1 LELPIKQSGSIL
13 ESTLGFLREV
23 VHARGFWPVALTML
37 GLCGFYFPLVVS
49 LPQLWLNDD
58 HYSHGFLIPFFA
70 GYVIWK
76 WWPDLRNIPVKVG
89 MIGIPFL
96 AMSLFAGW
104 AAMRVEQSQLMSL
117 AFVASLIGALWVLLG
132 GRWALALTLPLTFL
146 LFMLPVWLS
155 VIDVWTL
162 PLQLTSTQGAYHI
175 LAALGQHPYMDP
187 MNPTEIDLSHF
198 QFTVAVACS
207 GMKLVLA
214 VFALTGFFL
223 MISKLKW
230 WSQLAMLGVVLPLCL
245 LTNSLR
251 IAMVGLVGNTWG
263 DEAGHQFHDWSGYI
277 SLIFCFF
284 VLFRF
289 ARWVGWKD

>member
-1 LELPIKQSGSIL
+1 
-13 ESTLGFLREV
+13 V
-23 VHARGFWPVALTML
+23 
-37 GLCGFYFPLVVS
+37 GLCVFYYPLIAS
-49 LPQLWLNDD
+49 LPSLWLNDD
-58 HYSHGFLIPFFA
+58 HYSHGFLIPIFA
-70 GYVIWK
+70 GYVIYK
-76 WWPDLRNIPVKVG
+76 WWPDLCKIPVRPGYV
-89 MIGIPFL
+89 GIPFL
-96 AMSLFAGW
+96 AASLFVGW
-104 AAMRVEQSQLMSL
+104 AALRVEQSQLMSL
-117 AFVASLIGALWVLLG
+117 TFVLSLICLLWVLLG
-132 GRWALALTLPLTFL
+132 GRWAAAVSLPVLFL

-155 VIDVWTL
+155 IIDVWTL
-162 PLQLTSTQGAYHI
+162 PLQLMSTQGAFHI
-175 LAALGQHPYMDP
+175 LAVLGQSPRMDP
-187 MNPTEIDLSHF
+187 MDPTAIDLSHY
-198 QFTVAVACS
+198 QFTVAVVCS

-230 WSQLAMLGVVLPLCL
+230 WSQLAMVAVVLPLCL

-289 ARWVGWKD
+289 ARLVGWKD